1 MGFFRKIV
9 SFFMRDTSNSSEP
22 EEVLTDR
29 DVPINPSS
37 EEQGKQSKNSRIV
50 ESDYSTVTDQPVD
63 LPLSDSSGAANITSN
78 PQNIPLLEQH
88 QKENE
93 SSQQQEESYL
103 DRIRREEEE
112 RKKREWLEF
121 LKTKRVKRRKELE
134 EQLIL
139 IDKQLTFI
147 QDRIIAIKDEKK
159 LIVKKDAPDLSVKEE
174 AYNFKATNLFESK
187 DLEAITSMR
196 ELLQQRIEEERRKIE
211 EAEKTALIN
220 IEGAREAINNRNLD
234 RAKDCLDIIS
244 KQTAFIE
251 NKDIN
256 AAIKDVV
263 FAITELSNQLEA
275 EKREKEEQRRRQ
287 EALAAQQRAEALERQ
302 RQEEEARKLREQE
315 ERRERARK
323 FEEEL
328 REKEKAQQQE
338 INRLNGLSSTLK
350 SDAQEIVNF
359 LHNNGIYYLYHF
371 TESSNI
377 PLIKSRK
384 GLYSWSYL
392 LSHDMKIPSPSGND
406 TSRGLDR
413 DKGLEDYVR
422 LSLCKSH
429 PMAYRIHQESEG
441 RANLVLLKI
450 KLDVTMFEST
460 RFSNVNATDK
470 RAKIGSDL
478 EFIEENLDF
487 EAIALDWCWGSDP
500 RHKLRQAEVMVKTFI
515 PSKYIIN
522 LDNPETMTFN
532 N

>member
-1 MGFFRKIV
+1 MGFLRKIV
-9 SFFMRDTSNSSEP
+9 SFFKRDTSDASEP
-22 EEVLTDR
+22 EEALKSP
-29 DVPINPSS
+29 DVPINPPS
-37 EEQGKQSKNSRIV
+37 EEPDKRPEYPLIGDFDKPTDIYSPV
-50 ESDYSTVTDQPVD
+50 EEPSTG
-63 LPLSDSSGAANITSN
+63 DSSVVNITPN
-78 PQNIPLLEQH
+78 PQRNSLLGNQQNES
-88 QKENE
+88 E
-93 SSQQQEESYL
+93 SSQQQEESYI

-121 LKTKRVKRRKELE
+121 LKTKRAKRRKELE

-174 AYNFKATNLFESK
+174 SYSCKATNLFESK
-187 DLEAITSMR
+187 DVAAITSMG
-196 ELLQQRIEEERRKIE
+196 ELFQLRIEEERRKIE

-234 RAKDCLDIIS
+234 RAKECLDIIS

-275 EKREKEEQRRRQ
+275 EKREKEEQRRKQ
-287 EALAAQQRAEALERQ
+287 EALAAQQRAEAIERQ

-323 FEEEL
+323 YEEEL
-328 REKEKAQQQE
+328 REKEKNQQQE

-392 LSHDMKIPSPSGND
+392 LSHDMKIPSPGGND

-522 LDNPETMTFN
+522 LDNPGTMTFSN
-532 N
+532 

>member
-1 MGFFRKIV
+1 MGFFKKII
-9 SFFMRDTSNSSEP
+9 SFFKRDTSNLPEP
-22 EEVLTDR
+22 EVVLNSH
-29 DVPINPSS
+29 DVPISPSL
-37 EEQGKQSKNSRIV
+37 EEQGKRPQHPNIDDSDNSN
-50 ESDYSTVTDQPVD
+50 VTDRPVEQPIVD
-63 LPLSDSSGAANITSN
+63 DSSEANITATPQSN
-78 PQNIPLLEQH
+78 TLSELPQNET
-88 QKENE
+88 ET
-93 SSQQQEESYL
+93 SQEQEESCI

-121 LKTKRVKRRKELE
+121 LKTKRAKRRKELE

-211 EAEKTALIN
+211 EAEKTTLIN
-220 IEGAREAINNRNLD
+220 IECARDAINSRNLD
-234 RAKDCLDIIS
+234 RAKEFLDVIS

-251 NKDIN
+251 NMDIN

-275 EKREKEEQRRRQ
+275 EKREKEELRRKQ
-287 EALAAQQRAEALERQ
+287 EAIAAQQRAEALERQ

-315 ERRERARK
+315 ERKERARK

-359 LHNNGIYYLYHF
+359 LHKNGIYYFYHF
-371 TESSNI
+371 TEASNL

-392 LSHDMKIPSPSGND
+392 LSHDMKIPSPGGND

-450 KLDVTMFEST
+450 KLEVAMFEST

-470 RAKIGSDL
+470 RARIGSDL
-478 EFIEENLDF
+478 EFIEDNLDF

-522 LDNPETMTFN
+522 LDNPEIMTFN

>member
-1 MGFFRKIV
+1 MGFFRIIV
-9 SFFMRDTSNSSEP
+9 SFFKRDTSVFSEP
-22 EEVLTDR
+22 EEELKNK
-29 DVPINPSS
+29 DVPINQPTEETEKQPEYPHVGDSDRPIVSEKPIVSPSTEDPGAVIS
-37 EEQGKQSKNSRIV
+37 TPNPQSG
-50 ESDYSTVTDQPVD
+50 
-63 LPLSDSSGAANITSN
+63 PLAEHQQRDDDSS
-78 PQNIPLLEQH
+78 L
-88 QKENE
+88 
-93 SSQQQEESYL
+93 QQEESYI

-121 LKTKRVKRRKELE
+121 LKTKRAKRRKELE

-139 IDKQLTFI
+139 IDKQLAFI

-159 LIVKKDAPDLSVKEE
+159 SIVKKDAPDLSVKEE
-174 AYNFKATNLFESK
+174 SYSSKPANLFESK
-187 DLEAITSMR
+187 DLETIPSMR

-234 RAKDCLDIIS
+234 RAKECLDIIS

-263 FAITELSNQLEA
+263 FSITELSNQLEA
-275 EKREKEEQRRRQ
+275 EKREKEELRRKQ
-287 EALAAQQRAEALERQ
+287 EALAAQQRADELERQ

-328 REKEKAQQQE
+328 RQKEKAQQQE
-338 INRLNGLSSTLK
+338 ISRLNGLSSTLK
-350 SDAQEIVNF
+350 SDAQEIVQF
-359 LHNNGIYYLYHF
+359 LLNNGIRYLYHF
-371 TESSNI
+371 TEESNL

-392 LSHDMKIPSPSGND
+392 VSHDMKIPSPGGND

-441 RANLVLLKI
+441 RANLILLKI

-470 RAKIGSDL
+470 RAKIGTDL
-478 EFIEENLDF
+478 EFIQDNLDF

-500 RHKLRQAEVMVKTFI
+500 RHKTRQAEVMVKTFI
-515 PSKYIIN
+515 PSKYIVN
-522 LDNPETMTFN
+522 LDNPEKMTFN